1 MSSELKSND
10 EISLDSVLNRIEYT
24 PKFRGQDLG
33 DGVIIV
39 EFDEKNNFHPS
50 IEFGV
55 RKTSKRG
62 QYCYF
67 EIVDFNDCKHGDII
81 SIDSDRRKCV
91 WNKHLKED
99 NLDEFIDH
107 VNKSLKKLYDN
118 SINK

>member
-1 MSSELKSND
+1 MSSELRID
-10 EISLDSVLNRIEYT
+10 DDISLDSVLNRIEYS
-24 PKFRGQDLG
+24 PEFRGKDLG
-33 DGVIIV
+33 DGVIII
-39 EFDEKNNFHPS
+39 EFESKNNFHPS
-50 IEFGV
+50 MEFGV

-67 EIVDFNDCKHGDII
+67 EIVDYNDYKQGEVI
-81 SIDSDRRKCV
+81 SIDSSRRKCV

-99 NLDEFIDH
+99 NLDNFIDH

>member
-1 MSSELKSND
+1 MSSELKIND

-39 EFDEKNNFHPS
+39 EFEEKDNFHPS
-50 IEFGV
+50 MEFGV

-67 EIVDFNDCKHGDII
+67 EIVDYNDYKQGDVI
-81 SIDSDRRKCV
+81 SIDSSRRKNV
-91 WNKHLKED
+91 WNKYLKKENID
-99 NLDEFIDH
+99 KFIEH
-107 VNKSLKKLYDN
+107 VNKSLNKLY
-118 SINK
+118 S